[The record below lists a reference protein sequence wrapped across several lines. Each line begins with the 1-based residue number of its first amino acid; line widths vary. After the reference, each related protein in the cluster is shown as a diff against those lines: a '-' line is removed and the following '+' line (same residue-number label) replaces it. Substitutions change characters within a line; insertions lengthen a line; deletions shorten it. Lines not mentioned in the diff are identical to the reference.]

1 MTLHLVSPHFVGMCR
16 LQENCAGL
24 MVRTVQCKQV
34 NGSESHSLVIRIQM
48 GMVVPT
54 LALPGEPL
62 NQTVL
67 TLTWL
72 NSTPGT
78 AKYNTTKV
86 KRSQMF

>member
-1 MTLHLVSPHFVGMCR
+1 MFLLT

-24 MVRTVQCKQV
+24 MVVRTVQCKQV

-54 LALPGEPL
+54 LALPGEPDGDRI
-62 NQTVL
+62 NMAFKF
-67 TLTWL
+67 
-72 NSTPGT
+72 TPGT

-86 KRSQMF
+86 KRSQMFFL

>member
-1 MTLHLVSPHFVGMCR
+1 MMTLHLVSPHFVGMCR

-54 LALPGEPL
+54 LALPGEPDGARI
-62 NQTVL
+62 NMAF
-67 TLTWL
+67 
-72 NSTPGT
+72 NSTIPIPHLKKSHT
-78 AKYNTTKV
+78 VNC
-86 KRSQMF
+86 SQL